1 MDDDDNPHANDK
13 HVTHNEAQNAIGY
26 ITTALHH
33 FQAQI
38 VAKEEKIALLY
49 SEISGVKETE
59 KQLGL
64 AVQMKEEKIAS
75 LYSEISGDKETVKQ
89 LGLAV
94 QEKEELI
101 ASLYREISG
110 DKEMVKKLGLGVQE
124 LHM

>member
-1 MDDDDNPHANDK
+1 LDDDDNPHANDE
-13 HVTHNEAQNAIGY
+13 HVTHNKAQNAIGY
-26 ITTALHH
+26 VTTALHH

-38 VAKEEKIALLY
+38 VAKEE
-49 SEISGVKETE
+49 
-59 KQLGL
+59 
-64 AVQMKEEKIAS
+64 MIAS